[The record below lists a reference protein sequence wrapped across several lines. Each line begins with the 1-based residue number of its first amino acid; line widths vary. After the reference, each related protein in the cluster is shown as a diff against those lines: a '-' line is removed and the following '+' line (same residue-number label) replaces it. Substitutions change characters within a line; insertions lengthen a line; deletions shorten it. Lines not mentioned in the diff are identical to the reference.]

1 MQSDAAL
8 LPLTSMC
15 FPGGQ
20 SMQSDGSSL
29 PAMSTYL
36 PALQSMQCDAVS
48 LPLASANFPAV
59 QSMQSD
65 SDSLPT
71 TSKYFPGAQS
81 KHLPVAPATSAYV
94 PAGQC
99 TEHSLDPAVEY
110 LPTPHSAHVTLL
122 WYLPAGQASQLRTSD
137 TSSGHDTAQASYA
150 VMPML
155 PLESVPTAQGAAHMA
170 APGPSSTKAVHV
182 SSSPRSV
189 YIHPGS
195 SLHVVQHSAAVHGS
209 PAHATDSGGNTR
221 SLVPAG
227 QMNKLWAPSPS
238 VSAQV
243 RRCPGGVHPRK
254 VALAGHEIAQ
264 ASYAMTLAP
273 PNVVPTAHS
282 SSHVAVPAALT
293 NSEHP
298 LYVPS

>member
-1 MQSDAAL
+1 
-8 LPLTSMC
+8 
-15 FPGGQ
+15 
-20 SMQSDGSSL
+20 MQSDGSSL
-29 PAMSTYL
+29 PAISTYL
-36 PALQSMQCDAVS
+36 PAMQSMQCEAVS
-48 LPLASANFPAV
+48 LPLASANFPAM

-65 SDSLPT
+65 AVSLPT

-81 KHLPVAPATSAYV
+81 THLPVPPATSAYV
-94 PAGQC
+94 PAGHC
-99 TEHSLDPAVEY
+99 TAHSLDPALEY

-122 WYLPAGQASQLRTSD
+122 WYLPAGQASQCRESD

-150 VMPML
+150 IMPML
-155 PLESVPTAQGAAHMA
+155 PLESVPTAQGSAHMA
-170 APGPSSTKAVHV
+170 APGPSSTKVV
-182 SSSPRSV
+182 QVNSSPRSEYV
-189 YIHPGS
+189 HPGS

-209 PAHATDSGGNTR
+209 PAQATDSGGNTR

-227 QMNKLWAPSPS
+227 QMNKFWAPSPS

-243 RRCPGGVHPRK
+243 RRCPGGVHVRK

-264 ASYAMTLAP
+264 ASYAVTLAP
-273 PNVVPTAHS
+273 PKVVPTAHS
-282 SSHVAVPAALT
+282 SSHAVAPAAPT